1 MPADLGAPRKEARSF
16 SINDISE
23 LLNQMSD
30 KEKGYSL
37 RARSSIRMV
46 DGKQHVVYLLFLR
59 NGNESVFE
67 RLDNWWNAET
77 QRTLA
82 RQLICA
88 TLAGQSGLAKTG
100 KIMNRTLVQEKV
112 LLRARK
118 MARMAPEE
126 MRALFSECVAAQTEI
141 NGLQNKLLSIASE
154 DRKIFQELARNL
166 REMPAQE
173 NTSRLLRPWM
183 NVNNNVKNP
192 IDGILAQAQSH
203 YLHAMLQALIRFNQA
218 VAENRRPSDI
228 DLASILELIDKRR
241 TMRQCSSQSDTPR
254 PDGTEVAHVVAC
266 RDAVNAVLDLC
277 DKLHCAPSP
286 LLPSEARHRADCKA
300 IVPAPFRPAAS
311 PEPVQ
316 PPLSALPALQASL
329 FQSLWACSAGRSAG
343 AVYMASRALTP
354 VARRMASR
362 ATHTA
367 APAAATTVTTATTAS
382 TATTATTETAATI
395 PASALAPRPI
405 RPALSPRDIVCDC
418 QAELDVA
425 DIDSQALI
433 LIANEGGLFSL
444 SAACQL
450 WLAGLG
456 RRQHASE
463 THFAKVQDQRQTVL
477 LAQAQRT
484 SMHGHLSAGAI
495 RKLAETY
502 DAAIAEAISQ
512 SRPIC
517 LTDLF
522 DHDPCM
528 VDQCVEAM
536 LAPIRRCYQEGLQP
550 AIQIRVSSPRL
561 QARVVF
567 ALNTLVSAPPPDE
580 RPEERPAVEVIDCL
594 TDADRRLPGLIM
606 VSADSIDPLHRKLAR
621 RHAQQVRTAPPG
633 ATAAAWR
640 VEPRKRLGGETRTH
654 LYFYAQPC
662 PLKDG
667 LPDGARIAGEYT
679 ALFQA
684 ARQHKCRLVTLEVLS
699 ETPGQEGGLI
709 AALSA
714 AIMTARATTP
724 ALKVRI
730 VTRNGKI
737 RDGIRRCF

>member
-46 DGKQHVVYLLFLR
+46 DGKQQVVYLLFLR

-82 RQLICA
+82 RQLMCA
-88 TLAGQSGLAKTG
+88 TLAGQSGLAETG
-100 KIMNRTLVQEKV
+100 QIMNRTLVQEKV

-141 NGLQNKLLSIASE
+141 NGFQNKLLSIASE

-173 NTSRLLRPWM
+173 STSRLLRPWM
-183 NVNNNVKNP
+183 NFNNDEKNP
-192 IDGILAQAQSH
+192 IADILAQAQSH

-218 VAENRRPSDI
+218 VAENRLSSDI
-228 DLASILELIDKRR
+228 DLASVLELIDKRR
-241 TMRQCSSQSDTPR
+241 AMRQCSSQSDTPR
-254 PDGTEVAHVVAC
+254 PDGMEVAHVVAC

-286 LLPSEARHRADCKA
+286 LLPSEARHRGDCKA

-311 PEPVQ
+311 PGPVQ
-316 PPLSALPALQASL
+316 PPISALPALEASL

-362 ATHTA
+362 ATLAA
-367 APAAATTVTTATTAS
+367 APAAATTVTTV
-382 TATTATTETAATI
+382 TTATIRT
-395 PASALAPRPI
+395 SAGAPRPI
-405 RPALSPRDIVCDC
+405 LPALSPRDIVCDC

-450 WLAGLG
+450 WLAALG

-463 THFAKVQDQRQTVL
+463 THFARVQDQRQTVL

-502 DAAIAEAISQ
+502 DAAVAQAISQ

-522 DHDPCM
+522 DHDPCT

-561 QARVVF
+561 QARIVS
-567 ALNTLVSAPPPDE
+567 ALNALVPAPPTNE

-621 RHAQQVRTAPPG
+621 RHAQQVRAAPPG
-633 ATAAAWR
+633 AAAAAWR

-654 LYFYAQPC
+654 LYFYARPC

-684 ARQHKCRLVTLEVLS
+684 ARQHKCSLVTLEVLS

-730 VTRNGKI
+730 VTRNEKI

>member
-1 MPADLGAPRKEARSF
+1 MPADFGAPRKEARSF
-16 SINDISE
+16 SVHDISE

-46 DGKQHVVYLLFLR
+46 DGKQQVVYLLFLR
-59 NGNESVFE
+59 NGHESVFE

-88 TLAGQSGLAKTG
+88 TLAGQSGLAETG
-100 KIMNRTLVQEKV
+100 QIMNRTLLQEKV

-126 MRALFSECVAAQTEI
+126 MRVLFSECVSAQTEI
-141 NGLQNKLLSIASE
+141 NGLQNKLLSIDSE
-154 DRKIFQELARNL
+154 DRKTFQELARSF

-173 NTSRLLRPWM
+173 NTSPLLWPWM
-183 NVNNNVKNP
+183 NVNNDVKNP

-203 YLHAMLQALIRFNQA
+203 YLHAMLEALIRFNQA

-228 DLASILELIDKRR
+228 DLASVLELIDKRR
-241 TMRQCSSQSDTPR
+241 TMRQCSSQSDIPR
-254 PDGTEVAHVVAC
+254 PDGMEVADVVAC
-266 RDAVNAVLDLC
+266 LGAVNAVLDLC

-286 LLPSEARHRADCKA
+286 LLPSEAGRSGDCKA

-354 VARRMASR
+354 VAKRMASR
-362 ATHTA
+362 ATLAA
-367 APAAATTVTTATTAS
+367 APAAATTAATAAMAS
-382 TATTATTETAATI
+382 TATTATIRT
-395 PASALAPRPI
+395 SALAPRPI

-450 WLAGLG
+450 WLAALG

-463 THFAKVQDQRQTVL
+463 THFARVQDQRQTVL

-502 DAAIAEAISQ
+502 DAAVAEAISQ

-522 DHDPCM
+522 DHDPCT

-561 QARVVF
+561 QARIVS
-567 ALNTLVSAPPPDE
+567 ALNALVPAPPTDE

-621 RHAQQVRTAPPG
+621 RHAQQVRAAPPG
-633 ATAAAWR
+633 AAAAAWR

-654 LYFYAQPC
+654 LYFYARPC

-684 ARQHKCRLVTLEVLS
+684 ARQHRCRLVTLEVLS
-699 ETPGQEGGLI
+699 ETPEQEGVLI

-714 AIMTARATTP
+714 AIMTARAMTP

-730 VTRNGKI
+730 VTRNEKI
-737 RDGIRRCF
+737 RDSIRRCF